1 MKTIKFIIALCILGM
16 LASCSSDDKDFEN
29 PDTPPTETDPPEE
42 TNGNVLYNGIQ
53 LPEPFPPTRSY
64 TSDLEAGMNPF
75 YLRNKPEVID
85 ISVGRQLFVD
95 NFLIEN
101 STLRRKYHYPDYYPG
116 NPVLEVNKDWEKVGN
131 SGAGFA
137 APFSDG
143 VWFDENDGKFK
154 MWYMAGGGSY
164 VTEGVG
170 VTAYAESS
178 DGVTWEKPVLN
189 IFPGTNIVD
198 NTPQRDASSIWLDKQ
213 EEDFSQKYKMFL
225 VARDDG
231 KWKYHYKTSSD
242 GQIWRLADKSQAL
255 ADRSTV
261 YRNPFRDVWVFSMR
275 HNVRVNPSKLVRA
288 RDYYENSNPR
298 EGTRNAEADLHLF
311 WFGPWPNEQ
320 RHPRYP
326 NVDPGIYNLDAIPY
340 ESIMLGLFSGWQGPE
355 NEVADANNE
364 IKRNQ
369 IMLGYSRDGYH
380 WIREDMN
387 PFLAVDEN
395 KNSWN
400 SGNLQSVVGTP
411 LIVGDR
417 LYFYL
422 SGRKFDANGEE
433 ITTTGMASLRRD
445 GFVSMEGTGT
455 LTTEELKFD
464 GEYLFVNA
472 SINGS
477 LKVEILDANG
487 SIIPGFSK
495 DDFKSFTGNDVK
507 AKIAWKEHTS
517 LSSLKDEKIKLK
529 FYIENGELFSF
540 WISPWE
546 SGESRG
552 YTGGGGPDLN
562 PTGIDKPN

>member
-1 MKTIKFIIALCILGM
+1 MFKIKKIIPLIMVVSLI
-16 LASCSSDDKDFEN
+16 SCSTNDSDPGVQN
-29 PDTPPTETDPPEE
+29 PPPTEPEPPEE
-42 TNGNVLYNGIQ
+42 NTENVLYNGIQ
-53 LPEPFPPTRSY
+53 LPDLWPPSRSY
-64 TSDLEAGMNPF
+64 TSDLEIGMDPF

-85 ISVGRQLFVD
+85 ISIGRQLFVD
-95 NFLIEN
+95 NFLIER
-101 STLRRKYHYPDYYPG
+101 STLRREYHYPEYYSG
-116 NPVLEVNKDWEKVGN
+116 NPVLEADKDWEKVGD
-131 SGAGFA
+131 SDASFA

-143 VWFDENDGKFK
+143 VWFDESEGKFK
-154 MWYMAGGGSY
+154 MWYMAGGGTY
-164 VTEGVG
+164 ATEGVG
-170 VTAYAESS
+170 VTAYAESNN
-178 DGVTWEKPVLN
+178 GVNWVKPSLN
-189 IFPGTNIVD
+189 VFPGTNIVD

-213 EEDFSQKYKMFL
+213 EEDISQKYKMFL

-242 GQIWRLADKSQAL
+242 GKNWIMADKSQAL

-298 EGTRNAEADLHLF
+298 EGTRNAEADLDLF
-311 WFGPWPNEQ
+311 WFGPWPNEK

-340 ESIMLGLFSGWQGPE
+340 ESIMLGLFSVWQGPE

-369 IMLGYSRDGYH
+369 IMLGYSRDGYN
-380 WIREDMN
+380 WFREDMN
-387 PFLAVDEN
+387 PFLAVDEDE
-395 KNSWN
+395 NSWN
-400 SGNLQSVVGTP
+400 FGNLQSVVGTP
-411 LIVGDR
+411 LIVEDK

-422 SGRKFDANGEE
+422 SGRKFNSNGEE
-433 ITTTGMASLRRD
+433 ITTTGMASIRRD
-445 GFVSMEGTGT
+445 GFVSMKGTGT
-455 LTTEELKFD
+455 LTTEKLNFD

-472 SINGS
+472 KIDGS
-477 LKVEILDANG
+477 LKIEILDANG

-495 DDFKSFTGNDVK
+495 DGFKSFSGNGVK
-507 AKIAWKEHTS
+507 AKMTWEEHTS
-517 LSSLKDEKIKLK
+517 LSSLKDQNIKLK
-529 FYIENGELFSF
+529 FHIENGELFSF

-552 YTGGGGPDLN
+552 YTAGGGPGLS
-562 PTGIDKPN
+562 PSGIDVP